1 MSRPTAIV
9 TALHNHVF
17 RGDRISLPPTDSLD
31 ALMLGAN
38 LGLALFDGEL
48 RLLACN
54 DLYLSLCGYEPT
66 DVTPGVSLKDLMRKS
81 MPIRTSP
88 EVLSTRGSTASF
100 PVSPPLPR

>member
-66 DVTPGVSLKDLMRKS
+66 DVTAGGLAQRPHAQVDGPSGHLRKCS
-81 MPIRTSP
+81 
-88 EVLSTRGSTASF
+88 
-100 PVSPPLPR
+100 